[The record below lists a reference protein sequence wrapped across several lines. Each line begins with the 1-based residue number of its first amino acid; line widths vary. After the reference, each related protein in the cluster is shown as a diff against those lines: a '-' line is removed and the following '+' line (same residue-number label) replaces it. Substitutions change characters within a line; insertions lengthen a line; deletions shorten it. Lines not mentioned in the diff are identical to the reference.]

1 MNEVVWSVIIMLSV
15 GMAGVA
21 WIIYYIL
28 KEAVEEF
35 NVSIQDQKD
44 QQSH

>member
-1 MNEVVWSVIIMLSV
+1 MNEVVWPVIIMLSI

-28 KEAVEEF
+28 KEAAEEF

>member
-1 MNEVVWSVIIMLSV
+1 MTEVVWSVIIMLSV
-15 GMAGVA
+15 GMVGVA

-28 KEAVEEF
+28 KESAEEL